1 MTKQE
6 YIRQVT
12 KQLQC
17 ARARK
22 KEIQRQL
29 DSHIEIALSEGRQ
42 LEEILAE
49 MGDPQALAREFN
61 ENMEESEKKRAARGK
76 ILPLAA
82 GIVLL
87 AAALAGG
94 WLYWAMPKGRD
105 IHSSKIFDAGQV
117 QSAAEEM
124 ILLFSQEDYDSLENY
139 MSEELREAL
148 EKTPLETLRPVVGDD
163 WGSFCNFGNI
173 YMAEISQKGK
183 SYAVVQ
189 LNASYDNVS
198 VGFTLTFGEGM
209 QLVGFYFK

>member
-61 ENMEESEKKRAARGK
+61 ENMEESGKKRAARGK

-94 WLYWAMPKGRD
+94 WLGKLTWWQRCLTNMG
-105 IHSSKIFDAGQV
+105 
-117 QSAAEEM
+117 
-124 ILLFSQEDYDSLENY
+124 LLGYAQ
-139 MSEELREAL
+139 REGY
-148 EKTPLETLRPVVGDD
+148 P
-163 WGSFCNFGNI
+163 
-173 YMAEISQKGK
+173 
-183 SYAVVQ
+183 
-189 LNASYDNVS
+189 
-198 VGFTLTFGEGM
+198 
-209 QLVGFYFK
+209 